1 MFWVWVFRCYAKITN
16 LCGSNICSVFPAL
29 LQAISNASWLE
40 ESILGL
46 KKSTNSIDKKSIFG
60 ALIQFFPL
68 SFKWIPSTCCSMHFD
83 FNRLNEVFGTKMYL
97 QNVNLAHFS
106 FSLQRAFLSLT
117 YLYLVALCSY
127 GQVKRAVVSSQTNRL
142 EWCKEYI
149 CQIGTMQKINV
160 SNWN

>member
-1 MFWVWVFRCYAKITN
+1 MWQQHLFCFSSSAS
-16 LCGSNICSVFPAL
+16 SNIKCIVVGRKH
-29 LQAISNASWLE
+29 SWAE
-40 ESILGL
+40 
-46 KKSTNSIDKKSIFG
+46 KSTNSIDEKSIFG

-83 FNRLNEVFGTKMYL
+83 FNRLNKVFETKMYL
-97 QNVNLAHFS
+97 QNVNFARFS
-106 FSLQRAFLSLT
+106 FSRIKFLYRVLFRLT